1 MAAFSHCSFLLSPSC
16 DQPLLNSTPHHH
28 HTHPSSSNETDTNQS
43 SGMTVNDHDEPPSVP
58 KTHSVAAADTSM
70 LGIAKKKKKNKKENY
85 KNGPS
90 KEGREGRNKKQKKSI
105 NGNAVVKQEEKAKIT
120 KEPPTG
126 YIHVRARRGEATD
139 SHSLA
144 ERVRRERISERMR
157 MLQRLVP
164 GCDKITG
171 KALVLDEI
179 INYVQ
184 ALQNQVEF
192 LTMKLASV
200 NSNMYGDFTMGQDT
214 LMGAPERLN
223 SDASPLLPPVPQC
236 SINEAPNFADDYSSA
251 TFFLQGGRSNNNVFS
266 SLDVVGEFWAGEE
279 DQRKKLPNPCD
290 FNTNLWSFQ
299 F

>member
-16 DQPLLNSTPHHH
+16 DQPLLNSTAHHH
-28 HTHPSSSNETDTNQS
+28 HTHSSSNETDTNQS
-43 SGMTVNDHDEPPSVP
+43 SGMTVSDHNEPPSVP
-58 KTHSVAAADTSM
+58 KTHSLAAADTSM
-70 LGIAKKKKKNKKENY
+70 LGFAKKKKNKKKENY
-85 KNGPS
+85 RNRPS

-105 NGNAVVKQEEKAKIT
+105 NGNAVVKQEEKEKIT

-126 YIHVRARRGEATD
+126 YVHVRARRGEATD

-144 ERVRRERISERMR
+144 ERVRREKISERMR
-157 MLQRLVP
+157 MLERLVP
-164 GCDKITG
+164 GCERITG

-184 ALQNQVEF
+184 SLQNQVEF

-200 NSNMYGDFTMGQDT
+200 NPTMFGDFTMGQDT
-214 LMGAPERLN
+214 PIGTPERLN
-223 SDASPLLPPVPQC
+223 SEASPLLPPVPQC
-236 SINEAPNFADDYSSA
+236 NTNKATNFADDYSSA

-266 SLDVVGEFWAGEE
+266 SLDVVGEFWDGEE
-279 DQRKKLPNPCD
+279 DRRQKFPNPCD

-299 F
+299 C